1 MGKGKRKNSLSVKR
15 PANAFFE
22 FSKEERGRDN
32 ATLGALNFVE
42 VQKEV
47 GRRWRN
53 LSVEERSKYEDRAKE
68 NTEKYEAAKK
78 DNLAKSAP
86 QKPPGPFVE
95 FARVERQKLLAEG
108 VSLTLPEVQK
118 ELGRRWQTLPENQKT
133 VFKEKS
139 KKNMEEYSKKL
150 SEFGNEEVPSNSL
163 SASTSETASAT
174 SSDTSFAAL
183 QPSNDP
189 TEAEADNEIPAN
201 AEDSPT
207 ISLSDL
213 GFAKQRFYPWHPA
226 LKTGTLARGSRI
238 SVTYFGT
245 AQTGTVDKAKWVP
258 YSELSE
264 ARICS
269 SSLLKRSSFRKGLE
283 QLKVMVDNIVSGGEG
298 VSRSSGVGF
307 TEQPVGRKL
316 VKLTKEGLQKDEEQN
331 LRFMRDKIMELKEG
345 PFKWGCRD
353 CSWRGK
359 YSNKAK
365 AHARD
370 CGTRRREN
378 KKKPKTNKF
387 ECSGD
392 DCNLAFP
399 YLSQLQ
405 MHYRYRSIHI
415 FYLRIFYEQELVC

>member
-1 MGKGKRKNSLSVKR
+1 MGKGKRKDSLSLKR

-22 FSKEERGRDN
+22 FSKDERERDK
-32 ATLGALNFVE
+32 ATLGSMTFGE

-53 LSVEERSKYEDRAKE
+53 LPAEEKIKYEDRARE
-68 NTEKYEAAKK
+68 NSEKYEATRK
-78 DNLAKSAP
+78 DLRARSAP
-86 QKPPGPFVE
+86 QKPPGPFLE
-95 FARVERQKLLAEG
+95 FSRVEKQKLRAESP
-108 VSLTLPEVQK
+108 SLTGPEVQK
-118 ELGRRWQTLPENQKT
+118 ELGRRWQTLPETHKN

-139 KKNMEEYSKKL
+139 KKNMEEYSQKMKDFYENMSL
-150 SEFGNEEVPSNSL
+150 SVMPSTSASASETVSITSSVTSNS
-163 SASTSETASAT
+163 
-174 SSDTSFAAL
+174 AL
-183 QPSNDP
+183 QPP
-189 TEAEADNEIPAN
+189 IEPIEVEAEDEEILDK
-201 AEDSPT
+201 AEDSLT
-207 ISLSDL
+207 ISDSSITVSDL

-226 LKTGTLARGSRI
+226 LKTGVLARGSRI

-269 SSLLKRSSFRKGLE
+269 SSLLQRSSFRKGLE
-283 QLKVMVDNIVSGGEG
+283 KLKTMLGNIISGEVS
-298 VSRSSGVGF
+298 VSMSSGVGF

-316 VKLTKEGLQKDEEQN
+316 VKLSKEGLQKDEEQN
-331 LRFMRDKIMELKEG
+331 LKFMRDKIVEMKEG
-345 PFKWGCRD
+345 PYKWSCRD
-353 CSWRGK
+353 CSWKGK

-378 KKKPKTNKF
+378 KKKPKSNKF

-392 DCNLAFP
+392 GCNLTFA
-399 YLSQLQ
+399 YRNQLQ
-405 MHYRYRSIHI
+405 KHYRCGLLLFSS
-415 FYLRIFYEQELVC
+415 L